1 MKLLPNEFSLVT
13 IAEGEG
19 GLGDVTVAGLWWL
32 SLLPPSSPPSLP
44 LSFFTMAS
52 VLKWITSG
60 FKSTTCLQSS

>member
-32 SLLPPSSPPSLP
+32 
-44 LSFFTMAS
+44 
-52 VLKWITSG
+52 
-60 FKSTTCLQSS
+60 